1 MKKIIFSTIFIYLV
15 ISLALYNL
23 PEIFNH
29 IIRHSNDCDSIAIL
43 TRNDSIKNRLQK
55 NIDNLERIKNYKPII
70 AISFNNDLH
79 LNKISFLDADEKI
92 ISYIDS
98 LSIPYDNMDLSKTN
112 SKALENLIWKFPM
125 PSGLDSINSLEAA
138 NPIFKYCLL
147 DSLDR
152 NGDICIN
159 YNNSLDYKS
168 ILESIYSMYIYIA
181 DDSIPAIKLNDVGT
195 INGVY
200 FANND
205 SVISRYDLWWTELGE
220 ETEIEQT
227 VYRRNRPYKVKKRV
241 RLHETRV
248 SSDPVV
254 LAEHECVSADK
265 FYRVSHSIDGNYNLS
280 HRLKCHP
287 DLKANSQIIDKFANR
302 TIYVTSFSKHNIIN
316 LSTSSFNIFTPKEQ
330 WNISDTWRIIL
341 LGISIPFA
349 VFAIFLLITIVV
361 YLIYYQ
367 KGKDQ
372 TNLLG
377 NDKYSLYSRSKN
389 NMFDKIGSKLTSIK
403 ASIISEYLWF
413 IVKNFVLFCW
423 IIPLLLW
430 LLDLLGLLLPLLQ
443 LFAYIFSPSQ
453 LIGMKVLCVKLSVLY
468 AIFILLSPLLLYIN
482 IIILDWSVRLRMRYL
497 EKTYFHSYNTCDN
510 ENPFGILSITKS
522 TFTETEERYK
532 TLAMSVHKAIEQYPK
547 ESERILNRTS
557 EKSLYDLLF
566 LYHEKAI
573 KISQLPGKIE
583 LARKLDIKLAEKYPN
598 GYAIWKFLHDA
609 PLYDCLLSAEPTSQS
624 YEKSLKMHDINIMA
638 QLYIRHGFTITTIE
652 GKETDRQSWKK
663 DVAHISVTKEIS
675 KTSFD
680 NCTGIGIMLGEK
692 SDVHALDFDNLN
704 ACISEDIKAV
714 INGKEQKGYLR
725 TFLDEVLNM
734 LGLPPDYPWIVF
746 SGSYKGLHILFR
758 CDELD
763 KTLSITCCSFQEPGY
778 YTGKQCNFERVELRW
793 KCHLVLPPSLHLS
806 VDAES
811 GEHNR
816 YVFAN
821 ITVPLQAPSK
831 VSIDG
836 INKYLTNKC
845 GKMIIQDNYHCVS
858 TNLPLALVYK
868 DLVYSH
874 TSSGRFTSLTMDKGE
889 YVEWLKKCND
899 DESLNTLG
907 VYYCLGWGVECNLDI
922 ARNYFE
928 EANNDASTFNLAM
941 LISCGCLNGTI
952 ENIKM
957 HLDRIDFDNSQIL
970 PAISNYKDM
979 INSNVSKRFNLSS
992 SFADEQLTVISIY
1005 GGRHLVLAPP
1015 GCGKTRVL
1023 AERVVTA
1030 VSNQVDVAD
1039 MLCLTFTNRA
1049 AREMRDRISSRSEQ
1063 EVLDNLFVGN
1073 VHHFC
1078 SYMLRE
1084 HKVISQRTTI
1094 IDDEES
1100 TAILQNIV
1108 RQVTGKEKKDVDS
1121 YYNYQHYLY
1130 QIEHQHPEELIV
1142 RPECGDILLTLEY
1155 KKIAREYVSYKERYG
1170 LLDFEDLLL
1179 KGYDFIRDH
1188 QDEIKKYSWIQID
1201 EVQDLNSL
1209 QLAIID
1215 LVATDDACIV
1225 YLGDEQQAIY
1235 GFNGVKMATLE
1246 SLKDRCAGHI
1256 HHFLG
1261 NYRSPQYLLNILNQY
1276 AEYNLHVSRE
1286 LLPIAKGKDAQNTKE
1301 DGSLIMETC
1310 DLKEGMDLS
1319 DYCSYDMA
1327 CDRAVSYQDGRT
1339 AILANSNREVD
1350 IISERLYR
1358 RGVEHFKISGSDFMW
1373 TKEVKLILSHFN
1385 IFIHPENIM
1394 SWARIF
1400 MGFKV
1405 MPTLEEAHAILLEA
1419 NDSYLYAN
1427 DLLSDKRR
1435 SQIKEF
1441 LRYYPDEFVIFDTET
1456 TGLDVNNDDIVE
1468 IAAIRIKEGCI
1479 IDELDI
1485 MLETT
1490 RNIPVELNGEPNPL
1504 IEEYP
1509 KREKVGRRSGLTD
1522 FMSWVGNVP
1531 VLAHNAKFDFQIL
1544 DANLKRDC
1552 NIGDLSSR
1560 WPIVLDSLNI
1570 ARAVEPEQK
1579 SYRLKDLLAA
1589 FNLAGK
1595 NSHLAIDDV
1604 KATKSLVDYC
1614 YKKASPI
1621 FVKQNEFFAEN
1632 RDVIEML
1639 RKQYSNLYSHT
1650 KALLSKK
1657 ESERNVFVGEIVY
1670 VYDCLVNDEI
1680 IGKMEKMKYLTE
1692 FLERDFLQETSELTL
1707 RQILDKY
1714 MMELNTLREAD
1725 LCDSKSL
1732 REKVGLF
1739 VSTVHRAKG
1748 LEFDNVVVTGV
1759 VDGIYPFWE
1768 ATKIL
1773 KESYIPKEREKA
1785 QRDIEESARKL
1796 YVALSRSKKRLCI
1809 QYPRNNTGFGKFG
1822 WFQHLAKP
1830 SPFISC
1836 ISPMFDNI
1844 MN

>member
-1 MKKIIFSTIFIYLV
+1 MLKISKVNSYINDGGCLIIIFIVLVILLFKLIVFLFKEYPIYSWSSTFVILLFLGMKAWMIHIEEKQIQIIKDTHYRAFKAYIKNSTKTEKKEYPSDFNKEERREILKIKHDEWSKWDNLIESVFALADRYPEELLFFINKNHMYPSWDIKPKVLTDKLLLNLSLTNILKITGIAEEEWIAQRELKVLEKFYPSGVSEYKKVNPNASTIEIVKNANEVKSYQNQIDIASKYDQWEFNQKCFNNEFYNASKKHRPNDGRYVYNIDFQKKDKLGKTREGEFKVWQIFAEAYSCDLIINSKLNWLTQADRIEEFREKNRFYVDSFYKSIYDLIISSKGIYTWNNVLV
-15 ISLALYNL
+15 ILNDAPFGLWSRDILIYHYANLRSLFKDYDLYN
-23 PEIFNH
+23 EAGVCYMSKI
-29 IIRHSNDCDSIAIL
+29 SEA
-43 TRNDSIKNRLQK
+43 
-55 NIDNLERIKNYKPII
+55 IKNYEHKNCSPRLII
-70 AISFNNDLH
+70 VDFITSNSRLKKECEMIISQFKDLIPCIGYITFIKEYDKLETTHLLESVNSTQDKKEMCKTGDNKSNTTKGEEHDYLIDSFGPVNDLDVDIENER
-79 LNKISFLDADEKI
+79 LMEVQDRLLLIRRYENKG
-92 ISYIDS
+92 
-98 LSIPYDNMDLSKTN
+98 N
-112 SKALENLIWKFPM
+112 ALKEN
-125 PSGLDSINSLEAA
+125 NQEQQ
-138 NPIFKYCLL
+138 
-147 DSLDR
+147 
-152 NGDICIN
+152 
-159 YNNSLDYKS
+159 
-168 ILESIYSMYIYIA
+168 
-181 DDSIPAIKLNDVGT
+181 
-195 INGVY
+195 
-200 FANND
+200 
-205 SVISRYDLWWTELGE
+205 SVIE
-220 ETEIEQT
+220 
-227 VYRRNRPYKVKKRV
+227 
-241 RLHETRV
+241 
-248 SSDPVV
+248 
-254 LAEHECVSADK
+254 
-265 FYRVSHSIDGNYNLS
+265 
-280 HRLKCHP
+280 
-287 DLKANSQIIDKFANR
+287 
-302 TIYVTSFSKHNIIN
+302 
-316 LSTSSFNIFTPKEQ
+316 
-330 WNISDTWRIIL
+330 
-341 LGISIPFA
+341 
-349 VFAIFLLITIVV
+349 
-361 YLIYYQ
+361 
-367 KGKDQ
+367 
-372 TNLLG
+372 
-377 NDKYSLYSRSKN
+377 
-389 NMFDKIGSKLTSIK
+389 
-403 ASIISEYLWF
+403 
-413 IVKNFVLFCW
+413 
-423 IIPLLLW
+423 
-430 LLDLLGLLLPLLQ
+430 
-443 LFAYIFSPSQ
+443 
-453 LIGMKVLCVKLSVLY
+453 
-468 AIFILLSPLLLYIN
+468 
-482 IIILDWSVRLRMRYL
+482 
-497 EKTYFHSYNTCDN
+497 
-510 ENPFGILSITKS
+510 
-522 TFTETEERYK
+522 
-532 TLAMSVHKAIEQYPK
+532 
-547 ESERILNRTS
+547 
-557 EKSLYDLLF
+557 
-566 LYHEKAI
+566 
-573 KISQLPGKIE
+573 
-583 LARKLDIKLAEKYPN
+583 
-598 GYAIWKFLHDA
+598 
-609 PLYDCLLSAEPTSQS
+609 
-624 YEKSLKMHDINIMA
+624 
-638 QLYIRHGFTITTIE
+638 
-652 GKETDRQSWKK
+652 
-663 DVAHISVTKEIS
+663 
-675 KTSFD
+675 
-680 NCTGIGIMLGEK
+680 
-692 SDVHALDFDNLN
+692 
-704 ACISEDIKAV
+704 
-714 INGKEQKGYLR
+714 
-725 TFLDEVLNM
+725 
-734 LGLPPDYPWIVF
+734 
-746 SGSYKGLHILFR
+746 
-758 CDELD
+758 
-763 KTLSITCCSFQEPGY
+763 
-778 YTGKQCNFERVELRW
+778 
-793 KCHLVLPPSLHLS
+793 
-806 VDAES
+806 
-811 GEHNR
+811 
-816 YVFAN
+816 
-821 ITVPLQAPSK
+821 
-831 VSIDG
+831 
-836 INKYLTNKC
+836 
-845 GKMIIQDNYHCVS
+845 IQDS
-858 TNLPLALVYK
+858 
-868 DLVYSH
+868 
-874 TSSGRFTSLTMDKGE
+874 
-889 YVEWLKKCND
+889 
-899 DESLNTLG
+899 
-907 VYYCLGWGVECNLDI
+907 
-922 ARNYFE
+922 
-928 EANNDASTFNLAM
+928 
-941 LISCGCLNGTI
+941 
-952 ENIKM
+952 
-957 HLDRIDFDNSQIL
+957 
-970 PAISNYKDM
+970 
-979 INSNVSKRFNLSS
+979 
-992 SFADEQLTVISIY
+992 
-1005 GGRHLVLAPP
+1005 RHLVLAPP

-1030 VSNQVDVAD
+1030 VANQIDATN

-1049 AREMRDRISSRSEQ
+1049 AREMRDRISSRAEQ
-1063 EVLDNLFVGN
+1063 EVLDKLFVGN

-1142 RPECGDILLTLEY
+1142 RSEFGDKLLDFDY
-1155 KKIAREYVSYKERYG
+1155 KKVAREYVSYKERYG

-1179 KGYDFIRDH
+1179 KGYDFIRD
-1188 QDEIKKYSWIQID
+1188 QQNEIKKYSWIQID

-1246 SLKDRCAGHI
+1246 SLKDRCAGNI

-1261 NYRSPQYLLNILNQY
+1261 NYRSPQYLLDVLNQY
-1276 AEYNLHVSRE
+1276 AEVNLHVSRE
-1286 LLPIAKGKDAQNTKE
+1286 LLPIAKGKDAQNMKE
-1301 DGSLIMETC
+1301 DGSLIVETC
-1310 DLKEGMDLS
+1310 DQKEGMDYS

-1327 CDRAVSYQDGRT
+1327 CDRAISYQEGRT

-1405 MPTLEEAHAILLEA
+1405 LPTLEEAHAFLLEA

-1435 SQIKEF
+1435 SLIKEF

-1490 RNIPVELNGEPNPL
+1490 KSIPVELNGEPNPL

-1509 KREKVGRRSGLTD
+1509 KREKVRRRSGLTD

>member
-1 MKKIIFSTIFIYLV
+1 MKSDYLNSLYV
-15 ISLALYNL
+15 VLLILLAMSLFGWCAENWRISLPVIIAVSVGVLSLYKLYNYHKKKERKRERDMESQAAREFCKDH
-23 PEIFNH
+23 PN
-29 IIRHSNDCDSIAIL
+29 
-43 TRNDSIKNRLQK
+43 IKNP
-55 NIDNLERIKNYKPII
+55 IKY
-70 AISFNNDLH
+70 
-79 LNKISFLDADEKI
+79 E
-92 ISYIDS
+92 
-98 LSIPYDNMDLSKTN
+98 
-112 SKALENLIWKFPM
+112 
-125 PSGLDSINSLEAA
+125 
-138 NPIFKYCLL
+138 
-147 DSLDR
+147 
-152 NGDICIN
+152 
-159 YNNSLDYKS
+159 
-168 ILESIYSMYIYIA
+168 
-181 DDSIPAIKLNDVGT
+181 
-195 INGVY
+195 
-200 FANND
+200 
-205 SVISRYDLWWTELGE
+205 
-220 ETEIEQT
+220 
-227 VYRRNRPYKVKKRV
+227 
-241 RLHETRV
+241 
-248 SSDPVV
+248 
-254 LAEHECVSADK
+254 
-265 FYRVSHSIDGNYNLS
+265 
-280 HRLKCHP
+280 
-287 DLKANSQIIDKFANR
+287 
-302 TIYVTSFSKHNIIN
+302 
-316 LSTSSFNIFTPKEQ
+316 
-330 WNISDTWRIIL
+330 
-341 LGISIPFA
+341 
-349 VFAIFLLITIVV
+349 
-361 YLIYYQ
+361 
-367 KGKDQ
+367 
-372 TNLLG
+372 
-377 NDKYSLYSRSKN
+377 
-389 NMFDKIGSKLTSIK
+389 
-403 ASIISEYLWF
+403 
-413 IVKNFVLFCW
+413 
-423 IIPLLLW
+423 IIPLKRFCKSFFKTYFRW
-430 LLDLLGLLLPLLQ
+430 DKFGR
-443 LFAYIFSPSQ
+443 AYIKSKGGEQPSVVVYDIEKEVKYNSLGYANKPIDSYEIPIFNMKNDFEDEALVNLEDSDIIRIETMDRHTHIFISPK
-453 LIGMKVLCVKLSVLY
+453 LIPHEEVKKISHGLQKKAKVLCEG
-468 AIFILLSPLLLYIN
+468 
-482 IIILDWSVRLRMRYL
+482 
-497 EKTYFHSYNTCDN
+497 EKEGDN
-510 ENPFGILSITKS
+510 SQKDS
-522 TFTETEERYK
+522 
-532 TLAMSVHKAIEQYPK
+532 HKAF
-547 ESERILNRTS
+547 
-557 EKSLYDLLF
+557 SLF
-566 LYHEKAI
+566 QEA
-573 KISQLPGKIE
+573 
-583 LARKLDIKLAEKYPN
+583 ARMGDAEAQCCMGCCYRN
-598 GYAIWKFLHDA
+598 GYGTVVDYQKARLW
-609 PLYDCLLSAEPTSQS
+609 YDKSSNNGCIRAMRHIARTYEEGLGVPQS
-624 YEKSLKMHDINIMA
+624 YEKAAEWYLKAAEQNDAEAQFHLGALYEDGQGVPLNHEKSVEWYTKAADQGHESAQFSLGFCYSSGKGVPQNYEKAVEWYKKAADQGDATA
-638 QLYIRHGFTITTIE
+638 QLFLGRCYEKGE
-652 GKETDRQSWKK
+652 GVMKNYEEAFKWYEMASEQGDNVAKCLLGKCYEKGLGVRQSY
-663 DVAHISVTKEIS
+663 E
-675 KTSFD
+675 
-680 NCTGIGIMLGEK
+680 
-692 SDVHALDFDNLN
+692 
-704 ACISEDIKAV
+704 KAV
-714 INGKEQKGYLR
+714 EWYMKAAKLGVPYAQYLLGICLENGQGITKNIKEAMQWYTRAAEKGQMSAKQKLEELIIKINEERHLEEQSGFLQLDLTHKTASQVKFKGLGTIDLSRFISSPFSKEQ
-725 TFLDEVLNM
+725 
-734 LGLPPDYPWIVF
+734 
-746 SGSYKGLHILFR
+746 
-758 CDELD
+758 
-763 KTLSITCCSFQEPGY
+763 LSAI
-778 YTGKQCNFERVELRW
+778 K
-793 KCHLVLPPSLHLS
+793 
-806 VDAES
+806 
-811 GEHNR
+811 
-816 YVFAN
+816 
-821 ITVPLQAPSK
+821 
-831 VSIDG
+831 ID
-836 INKYLTNKC
+836 T
-845 GKMIIQDNYHCVS
+845 
-858 TNLPLALVYK
+858 
-868 DLVYSH
+868 
-874 TSSGRFTSLTMDKGE
+874 
-889 YVEWLKKCND
+889 
-899 DESLNTLG
+899 
-907 VYYCLGWGVECNLDI
+907 
-922 ARNYFE
+922 
-928 EANNDASTFNLAM
+928 
-941 LISCGCLNGTI
+941 
-952 ENIKM
+952 
-957 HLDRIDFDNSQIL
+957 
-970 PAISNYKDM
+970 
-979 INSNVSKRFNLSS
+979 
-992 SFADEQLTVISIY
+992 
-1005 GGRHLVLAPP
+1005 GRHLVLAPP

-1030 VSNQVDVAD
+1030 VANQIDAAN

-1049 AREMRDRISSRSEQ
+1049 AREMRDRISSRAEQ
-1063 EVLDNLFVGN
+1063 EVLDKLFVGN

-1084 HKVISQRTTI
+1084 HRVISQRTTI

-1142 RPECGDILLTLEY
+1142 RSEFGDKLLDFDY
-1155 KKIAREYVSYKERYG
+1155 KKVAREYVSYKERYG

-1246 SLKDRCAGHI
+1246 SLKDRCAGNI

-1261 NYRSPQYLLNILNQY
+1261 NYRSPQYLLDVLNQY
-1276 AEYNLHVSRE
+1276 AEVNLHVSRE
-1286 LLPIAKGKDAQNTKE
+1286 LLPIAKGKDAQNMKE
-1301 DGSLIMETC
+1301 DGSLIVETC
-1310 DLKEGMDLS
+1310 DQKEGMNYS

-1327 CDRAVSYQDGRT
+1327 CDRAISYQEGRT

-1394 SWARIF
+1394 SWARIL

-1405 MPTLEEAHAILLEA
+1405 MPTLEEAHAFLLEA

-1435 SQIKEF
+1435 SLIKEF

-1490 RNIPVELNGEPNPL
+1490 RSIPVELNGEPNPL

-1509 KREKVGRRSGLTD
+1509 KREKVGKKAGLTD
-1522 FMSWVGNVP
+1522 FLSWVGNVP

-1552 NIGDLSSR
+1552 NINDLSSR

-1639 RKQYSNLYSHT
+1639 RKQYSNLYGHT
-1650 KALLSKK
+1650 KARLSEKGNGK
-1657 ESERNVFVGEIVY
+1657 NIFVEELAY
-1670 VYDCLVNDEI
+1670 VYDCLVNDEV
-1680 IGKMEKMKYLTE
+1680 IGKMEKMRYLIE
-1692 FLERDFLQETSELTL
+1692 FLEQDFLQETSELTL

-1768 ATKIL
+1768 TTKIL
-1773 KESYIPKEREKA
+1773 KESFIPKEREKA

-1796 YVALSRSKKRLCI
+1796 YVALSRAKKRLCI

>member
-1 MKKIIFSTIFIYLV
+1 MYTI
-15 ISLALYNL
+15 LALAIYNL
-23 PEIFNH
+23 PEIINH
-29 IIRHSNDCDSIAIL
+29 GLSHGIAEWPPSNDGRLILLSYSCPFLLFSFLIISVYLSYQIHYLYGKEQSKKYSIYNPVPDFSPKQKTIISNIAECLAFGKDDIL
-43 TRNDSIKNRLQK
+43 TTILLYYLGILILGLFISVGFILIIFGIIIMIGSNEDIGEKIKQFLLCVLLGLPSIGYNYLINYCDGRLIGEIIMFLIAFLLLLPILLYPCVLSFRFALKQRYK
-55 NIDNLERIKNYKPII
+55 YLKRYYYHSCMTIQMGRIFSFRIKEDDIKYCIVLLCITRKTFEDTENAY
-70 AISFNNDLH
+70 N
-79 LNKISFLDADEKI
+79 
-92 ISYIDS
+92 S
-98 LSIPYDNMDLSKTN
+98 LSIELTKIIKQYPEKSATYLNKRTEKDLFSNLYDNLNIAQRIIDIPNEINREKQVQNVHTYLTSN
-112 SKALENLIWKFPM
+112 FNNGYESWKF
-125 PSGLDSINSLEAA
+125 
-138 NPIFKYCLL
+138 
-147 DSLDR
+147 
-152 NGDICIN
+152 
-159 YNNSLDYKS
+159 
-168 ILESIYSMYIYIA
+168 
-181 DDSIPAIKLNDVGT
+181 
-195 INGVY
+195 INGKFLS
-200 FANND
+200 FAKID
-205 SVISRYDLWWTELGE
+205 DA
-220 ETEIEQT
+220 
-227 VYRRNRPYKVKKRV
+227 KKW
-241 RLHETRV
+241 
-248 SSDPVV
+248 
-254 LAEHECVSADK
+254 
-265 FYRVSHSIDGNYNLS
+265 
-280 HRLKCHP
+280 
-287 DLKANSQIIDKFANR
+287 SQIYERQIKDADPTIFAK
-302 TIYVTSFSKHNIIN
+302 IY
-316 LSTSSFNIFTPKEQ
+316 
-330 WNISDTWRIIL
+330 
-341 LGISIPFA
+341 
-349 VFAIFLLITIVV
+349 
-361 YLIYYQ
+361 
-367 KGKDQ
+367 
-372 TNLLG
+372 
-377 NDKYSLYSRSKN
+377 
-389 NMFDKIGSKLTSIK
+389 
-403 ASIISEYLWF
+403 
-413 IVKNFVLFCW
+413 
-423 IIPLLLW
+423 
-430 LLDLLGLLLPLLQ
+430 
-443 LFAYIFSPSQ
+443 
-453 LIGMKVLCVKLSVLY
+453 
-468 AIFILLSPLLLYIN
+468 
-482 IIILDWSVRLRMRYL
+482 
-497 EKTYFHSYNTCDN
+497 
-510 ENPFGILSITKS
+510 
-522 TFTETEERYK
+522 
-532 TLAMSVHKAIEQYPK
+532 
-547 ESERILNRTS
+547 
-557 EKSLYDLLF
+557 
-566 LYHEKAI
+566 
-573 KISQLPGKIE
+573 
-583 LARKLDIKLAEKYPN
+583 
-598 GYAIWKFLHDA
+598 
-609 PLYDCLLSAEPTSQS
+609 
-624 YEKSLKMHDINIMA
+624 LK
-638 QLYIRHGFTITTIE
+638 HGFTITTIE
-652 GKETDRQSWKK
+652 GKEDDRQSWKK
-663 DVAHISVTKEIS
+663 DITHITN
-675 KTSFD
+675 TSTLSQTALE
-680 NCTGIGIMLGEK
+680 NCTGIGIMLGEN
-692 SDVHALDFDNLN
+692 SDIRALDFDNLN
-704 ACISEDIKAV
+704 ASISEDIKAV
-714 INGKEQKGYLR
+714 IKGKEQKGYLWD
-725 TFLDEVLNM
+725 FLNGVLNM
-734 LGLPPDYPWIVF
+734 LGLPLDYPWIVF
-746 SGSYKGLHILFR
+746 SGSHKGLHIIFR
-758 CDELD
+758 CNELD
-763 KTLSITCCSFQEPGY
+763 KTSSITSCSFQEPEY
-778 YTGKQCNFERVELRW
+778 YTEKQCNFERVELRW
-793 KCHLVLPPSLHLS
+793 KCHLVLPPSLNLS

-816 YVFAN
+816 YVFAKN
-821 ITVPLQAPSK
+821 LVPLQAPSK

-836 INKYLTNKC
+836 INKYLTNMC
-845 GKMIIQDNYHCVS
+845 GKIIVQDNYHCVS

-868 DLVYSH
+868 NLVYSH

-889 YVEWLKKCND
+889 YVEWLKKCID
-899 DESLNTLG
+899 DDSLNTLG
-907 VYYCLGWGVECNLDI
+907 VYYSLGWGVECNLDI

-928 EANNDASTFNLAM
+928 KANNDASNFNLAM

-952 ENIKM
+952 DNIKM
-957 HLDRIDFDNSQIL
+957 HLDKIDFDKSLIL
-970 PAISNYKDM
+970 PAISNYRDM
-979 INSNVSKRFNLSS
+979 INSNVSKLFNLNS
-992 SFADEQLTVISIY
+992 SFSDEQLSVISIDTD
-1005 GGRHLVLAPP
+1005 RHLVLAPP

-1030 VSNQVDVAD
+1030 VANQIDATN

-1049 AREMRDRISSRSEQ
+1049 AREMRDRISSRAEQ
-1063 EVLDNLFVGN
+1063 EVLEKLFVGN

-1084 HKVISQRTTI
+1084 HKVINQRTTI

-1121 YYNYQHYLY
+1121 YYIYQHYLY

-1142 RPECGDILLTLEY
+1142 RSECGDILLTLEY
-1155 KKIAREYVSYKERYG
+1155 KRVAREYVSYKERYG

-1179 KGYDFIRDH
+1179 KGYDFIRDN

-1246 SLKDRCAGHI
+1246 SLKDRCAGNI

-1261 NYRSPQYLLNILNQY
+1261 NYRSPQYLLDVLNQY
-1276 AEYNLHVSRE
+1276 AEVNLHVSRE

-1310 DLKEGMDLS
+1310 DQKEGMDYS

-1327 CDRAVSYQDGRT
+1327 CDRAVSYQNGRT

-1394 SWARIF
+1394 SWARIL

-1405 MPTLEEAHAILLEA
+1405 MPTLEKAHAFLLEA

-1435 SQIKEF
+1435 SLIKEF

-1490 RNIPVELNGEPNPL
+1490 RSIPVELNGEPNPL

-1552 NIGDLSSR
+1552 KIGDLSSR
-1560 WPIVLDSLNI
+1560 WPIILDSLNI
-1570 ARAVEPEQK
+1570 ARAVEPGQK

-1621 FVKQNEFFAEN
+1621 FVKQNEFLAEN

-1639 RKQYSNLYSHT
+1639 RKQYSNLYDHT
-1650 KALLSKK
+1650 KSLLSEKG
-1657 ESERNVFVGEIVY
+1657 SDRNVFVDELAY
-1670 VYDCLVNDEI
+1670 VYDCLVNNVI
-1680 IGKMEKMKYLTE
+1680 IGKMEKMKYLIE
-1692 FLERDFLQETSELTL
+1692 FLEQDFLQEASELTL

-1759 VDGIYPFWE
+1759 VDGIYPYWE

-1773 KESYIPKEREKA
+1773 KESFIPKEREKA

-1796 YVALSRSKKRLCI
+1796 YVALSRAKKRLCI

>member
-1 MKKIIFSTIFIYLV
+1 MFTNCRILDIFDYICAQNAQCWARITKGIMKFKDYLYIVAAPVSCLGTILIWLSPLIGLFLFIWAIENWKITLPIIVIVCIGIICLNKLHDYYQTKKWKRERELERQAACEFCKGHPDIEHPIKHEV
-15 ISLALYNL
+15 ISFKGFGKSYFKWDKYGRAYIKSKGGEQPSVVVYDIEKEVKYNSFGYAKK
-23 PEIFNH
+23 PIDSYEIPIFNMKSDFEDQALVNLEESDIIKIETMDRH
-29 IIRHSNDCDSIAIL
+29 IYTFISPKLIPHDEVNKISHE
-43 TRNDSIKNRLQK
+43 LQK
-55 NIDNLERIKNYKPII
+55 KAKTFCEGEKEGGNSQKDSHKAFLLFQEAARMGDAEAQCCMGCCYRNGYGTVVDYQKARLLYDKSANNGCLRAMRHI
-70 AISFNNDLH
+70 AISY
-79 LNKISFLDADEKI
+79 KEGQGVPQSYQRAVEWYTKAAEQGDATAQCK
-92 ISYIDS
+92 
-98 LSIPYDNMDLSKTN
+98 
-112 SKALENLIWKFPM
+112 
-125 PSGLDSINSLEAA
+125 
-138 NPIFKYCLL
+138 
-147 DSLDR
+147 
-152 NGDICIN
+152 
-159 YNNSLDYKS
+159 
-168 ILESIYSMYIYIA
+168 
-181 DDSIPAIKLNDVGT
+181 
-195 INGVY
+195 
-200 FANND
+200 
-205 SVISRYDLWWTELGE
+205 
-220 ETEIEQT
+220 
-227 VYRRNRPYKVKKRV
+227 
-241 RLHETRV
+241 
-248 SSDPVV
+248 
-254 LAEHECVSADK
+254 
-265 FYRVSHSIDGNYNLS
+265 
-280 HRLKCHP
+280 
-287 DLKANSQIIDKFANR
+287 
-302 TIYVTSFSKHNIIN
+302 
-316 LSTSSFNIFTPKEQ
+316 
-330 WNISDTWRIIL
+330 
-341 LGISIPFA
+341 
-349 VFAIFLLITIVV
+349 
-361 YLIYYQ
+361 
-367 KGKDQ
+367 
-372 TNLLG
+372 
-377 NDKYSLYSRSKN
+377 
-389 NMFDKIGSKLTSIK
+389 
-403 ASIISEYLWF
+403 
-413 IVKNFVLFCW
+413 
-423 IIPLLLW
+423 
-430 LLDLLGLLLPLLQ
+430 LGLCYEEGQ
-443 LFAYIFSPSQ
+443 GVSQ
-453 LIGMKVLCVKLSVLY
+453 SYQRAVEWYTKAAEQGNAWAQCKLG
-468 AIFILLSPLLLYIN
+468 F
-482 IIILDWSVRLRMRYL
+482 
-497 EKTYFHSYNTCDN
+497 C
-510 ENPFGILSITKS
+510 
-522 TFTETEERYK
+522 YK
-532 TLAMSVHKAIEQYPK
+532 KGQGV
-547 ESERILNRTS
+547 
-557 EKSLYDLLF
+557 
-566 LYHEKAI
+566 
-573 KISQLPGKIE
+573 
-583 LARKLDIKLAEKYPN
+583 
-598 GYAIWKFLHDA
+598 
-609 PLYDCLLSAEPTSQS
+609 SQS
-624 YEKSLKMHDINIMA
+624 YEKAIEWYTKAAEQGNTNAQERLKELGDCYYYGRGVLQSYEKAAECYSKIAEKIDSTIQYDLGYRFSKGQDTFQNYEKAVFWYTKAAKQGHTGA
-638 QLYIRHGFTITTIE
+638 QNNLGVCYKNGHGVPQNYEKAVEWYTKAAENGNANAKCNLGFCYEE
-652 GKETDRQSWKK
+652 GKGVPQNFEIAVCWYAFAAILGNARAQFNLGGCFERGQGVLQNYDGAAYWYTKAAEQGLGIAQFCLGTLYFNGSGVSQSYEKAAEWYKK
-663 DVAHISVTKEIS
+663 AANQGHSFAKE
-675 KTSFD
+675 
-680 NCTGIGIMLGEK
+680 MLDTCYAK
-692 SDVHALDFDNLN
+692 MFDNLKRLMHESTQKMLDEN
-704 ACISEDIKAV
+704 HEKSYGVPQCVNNVFNQDQKEV
-714 INGKEQKGYLR
+714 IN
-725 TFLDEVLNM
+725 LNE
-734 LGLPPDYPWIVF
+734 G
-746 SGSYKGLHILFR
+746 H
-758 CDELD
+758 
-763 KTLSITCCSFQEPGY
+763 
-778 YTGKQCNFERVELRW
+778 
-793 KCHLVLPPSLHLS
+793 
-806 VDAES
+806 
-811 GEHNR
+811 
-816 YVFAN
+816 
-821 ITVPLQAPSK
+821 
-831 VSIDG
+831 
-836 INKYLTNKC
+836 
-845 GKMIIQDNYHCVS
+845 
-858 TNLPLALVYK
+858 
-868 DLVYSH
+868 
-874 TSSGRFTSLTMDKGE
+874 
-889 YVEWLKKCND
+889 
-899 DESLNTLG
+899 
-907 VYYCLGWGVECNLDI
+907 
-922 ARNYFE
+922 
-928 EANNDASTFNLAM
+928 
-941 LISCGCLNGTI
+941 
-952 ENIKM
+952 
-957 HLDRIDFDNSQIL
+957 
-970 PAISNYKDM
+970 
-979 INSNVSKRFNLSS
+979 
-992 SFADEQLTVISIY
+992 
-1005 GGRHLVLAPP
+1005 HLVLAPP

-1023 AERVVTA
+1023 AERVVNA
-1030 VSNQVDVAD
+1030 VSNQVDAAN

-1049 AREMRDRISSRSEQ
+1049 AREMRDRISSRAEQ
-1063 EVLDNLFVGN
+1063 EVLDSLFVGN

-1084 HKVISQRTTI
+1084 YKVISQRTTI

-1142 RPECGDILLTLEY
+1142 RSECGDILLTLEY
-1155 KKIAREYVSYKERYG
+1155 KRVAREYVSYKEKYG

-1405 MPTLEEAHAILLEA
+1405 MPTLEEAHAFLLEA

-1522 FMSWVGNVP
+1522 FMSWVRNVP
-1531 VLAHNAKFDFQIL
+1531 ILAHNAKFDFQIL

-1621 FVKQNEFFAEN
+1621 FVKQNEFFAGN

>member
-1 MKKIIFSTIFIYLV
+1 MKINIRNKYLRNTFELLGN
-15 ISLALYNL
+15 ILSFPLSLLFLLLYL
-23 PEIFNH
+23 LLGLFM
-29 IIRHSNDCDSIAIL
+29 
-43 TRNDSIKNRLQK
+43 
-55 NIDNLERIKNYKPII
+55 PII
-70 AISFNNDLH
+70 AFGLLAYAIKNWKISLPIIVVVCIGIIC
-79 LNKISFLDADEKI
+79 LNKLYDYYQTKKWERERELERQAACEFCKGHPNIKHPIRHEILPFKGFGKSLFGWNKFGRAYIKSKGGEQPSVVVYDIDKEVKYNSFGYANKP
-92 ISYIDS
+92 IDS
-98 LSIPYDNMDLSKTN
+98 YEIPIFNMKSDFEDEALVNLEESDIIRIETMDRHTYKFISPKLIPHDEVKKISKDLWEKGKTICEGEKEGDNSQKDSH
-112 SKALENLIWKFPM
+112 KAFLLF
-125 PSGLDSINSLEAA
+125 LEAA
-138 NPIFKYCLL
+138 RMGDAGAQCCLGCCY
-147 DSLDR
+147 R
-152 NGDICIN
+152 NG
-159 YNNSLDYKS
+159 Y
-168 ILESIYSMYIYIA
+168 
-181 DDSIPAIKLNDVGT
+181 GT
-195 INGVY
+195 I
-200 FANND
+200 
-205 SVISRYDLWWTELGE
+205 
-220 ETEIEQT
+220 
-227 VYRRNRPYKVKKRV
+227 
-241 RLHETRV
+241 
-248 SSDPVV
+248 
-254 LAEHECVSADK
+254 
-265 FYRVSHSIDGNYNLS
+265 ID
-280 HRLKCHP
+280 
-287 DLKANSQIIDKFANR
+287 
-302 TIYVTSFSKHNIIN
+302 
-316 LSTSSFNIFTPKEQ
+316 
-330 WNISDTWRIIL
+330 
-341 LGISIPFA
+341 
-349 VFAIFLLITIVV
+349 
-361 YLIYYQ
+361 
-367 KGKDQ
+367 
-372 TNLLG
+372 
-377 NDKYSLYSRSKN
+377 
-389 NMFDKIGSKLTSIK
+389 
-403 ASIISEYLWF
+403 
-413 IVKNFVLFCW
+413 
-423 IIPLLLW
+423 
-430 LLDLLGLLLPLLQ
+430 
-443 LFAYIFSPSQ
+443 
-453 LIGMKVLCVKLSVLY
+453 
-468 AIFILLSPLLLYIN
+468 
-482 IIILDWSVRLRMRYL
+482 
-497 EKTYFHSYNTCDN
+497 
-510 ENPFGILSITKS
+510 
-522 TFTETEERYK
+522 
-532 TLAMSVHKAIEQYPK
+532 
-547 ESERILNRTS
+547 
-557 EKSLYDLLF
+557 
-566 LYHEKAI
+566 HEKARFWYEKSSGNGCTRAMRHI
-573 KISQLPGKIE
+573 AITYEEGQGVPQSYEKAAEWYLKAAEQNDREAQFRMGYYYVVGKGVPRNDNNAVEWYTKAAKKGHAGAQSMLGYYYEYGYGISKNYETAVEWYTKAAELGNKTSQRRLGDFFYYGIGVPKNYETAVKWYLKVAEQKDVEVHLILAKCYEEGKGVLQDYE
-583 LARKLDIKLAEKYPN
+583 QSVKWYKEAAEQGNAEALYKLGVCYYKGHGL
-598 GYAIWKFLHDA
+598 
-609 PLYDCLLSAEPTSQS
+609 SQS
-624 YEKSLKMHDINIMA
+624 YEKAVEWYEKSAELGYAEAMYK
-638 QLYIRHGFTITTIE
+638 LGVCYYEGHGVTQNYE
-652 GKETDRQSWKK
+652 EAVKWYKK
-663 DVAHISVTKEIS
+663 SAEQGHAKAHRDLGYCYYWGNGVTKSYNRAAMCYEKAAIKGN
-675 KTSFD
+675 KTAQFYLAYCYEHGLGVSTDHEEAMTWYNMAIKTENTTEQQTQIVSTKYPD
-680 NCTGIGIMLGEK
+680 NSNQGI
-692 SDVHALDFDNLN
+692 FNY
-704 ACISEDIKAV
+704 
-714 INGKEQKGYLR
+714 EQKKVI
-725 TFLDEVLNM
+725 ELNM
-734 LGLPPDYPWIVF
+734 DY
-746 SGSYKGLHILFR
+746 
-758 CDELD
+758 
-763 KTLSITCCSFQEPGY
+763 
-778 YTGKQCNFERVELRW
+778 
-793 KCHLVLPPSLHLS
+793 
-806 VDAES
+806 
-811 GEHNR
+811 
-816 YVFAN
+816 
-821 ITVPLQAPSK
+821 
-831 VSIDG
+831 
-836 INKYLTNKC
+836 
-845 GKMIIQDNYHCVS
+845 
-858 TNLPLALVYK
+858 
-868 DLVYSH
+868 
-874 TSSGRFTSLTMDKGE
+874 
-889 YVEWLKKCND
+889 
-899 DESLNTLG
+899 
-907 VYYCLGWGVECNLDI
+907 
-922 ARNYFE
+922 
-928 EANNDASTFNLAM
+928 
-941 LISCGCLNGTI
+941 
-952 ENIKM
+952 
-957 HLDRIDFDNSQIL
+957 
-970 PAISNYKDM
+970 
-979 INSNVSKRFNLSS
+979 
-992 SFADEQLTVISIY
+992 
-1005 GGRHLVLAPP
+1005 HLVLAPP

-1030 VSNQVDVAD
+1030 VANQIDATD

-1049 AREMRDRISSRSEQ
+1049 AREMRDRISSRAEQ
-1063 EVLDNLFVGN
+1063 EVLDKLFVGN

-1100 TAILQNIV
+1100 TGILQNIV

-1142 RPECGDILLTLEY
+1142 RSEFGDKLVDFEY
-1155 KKIAREYVSYKERYG
+1155 KKVAREYVSYKEKYG

-1179 KGYDFIRDH
+1179 KGYDYIRDH
-1188 QDEIKKYSWIQID
+1188 QNDIKKYSWIQID

-1209 QLAIID
+1209 QLATID

-1246 SLKDRCAGHI
+1246 SLKDRCAGNI

-1261 NYRSPQYLLNILNQY
+1261 NYRSPQYLLDVLNQY
-1276 AEYNLHVSRE
+1276 AEVNLHVSRE

-1301 DGSLIMETC
+1301 DGCLIMETC
-1310 DLKEGMDLS
+1310 DQKEGMDYS

-1327 CDRAVSYQDGRT
+1327 CDRAISYQEGRT

-1358 RGVEHFKISGSDFMW
+1358 RGAEHFKISGSDFMW

-1405 MPTLEEAHAILLEA
+1405 LPTLEEAHAFLLEA

-1435 SQIKEF
+1435 SLIKEF

-1490 RNIPVELNGEPNPL
+1490 RSIPVELNGEPNPL

-1650 KALLSKK
+1650 KALLSEKD
-1657 ESERNVFVGEIVY
+1657 SERNVFVGELAY

-1759 VDGIYPFWE
+1759 VDGIYPYWE
-1768 ATKIL
+1768 STKIL
-1773 KESYIPKEREKA
+1773 KESFIPKEREKA

-1796 YVALSRSKKRLCI
+1796 YVALSRARKRLCI
-1809 QYPRNNTGFGKFG
+1809 QYPRNNTGYGKFG
-1822 WFQHLAKP
+1822 WYQHIAKP

-1836 ISPMFDNI
+1836 ISTMFDNI

>member
-1 MKKIIFSTIFIYLV
+1 
-15 ISLALYNL
+15 
-23 PEIFNH
+23 
-29 IIRHSNDCDSIAIL
+29 
-43 TRNDSIKNRLQK
+43 
-55 NIDNLERIKNYKPII
+55 
-70 AISFNNDLH
+70 
-79 LNKISFLDADEKI
+79 
-92 ISYIDS
+92 
-98 LSIPYDNMDLSKTN
+98 
-112 SKALENLIWKFPM
+112 
-125 PSGLDSINSLEAA
+125 
-138 NPIFKYCLL
+138 
-147 DSLDR
+147 
-152 NGDICIN
+152 
-159 YNNSLDYKS
+159 
-168 ILESIYSMYIYIA
+168 
-181 DDSIPAIKLNDVGT
+181 
-195 INGVY
+195 
-200 FANND
+200 
-205 SVISRYDLWWTELGE
+205 
-220 ETEIEQT
+220 
-227 VYRRNRPYKVKKRV
+227 
-241 RLHETRV
+241 
-248 SSDPVV
+248 
-254 LAEHECVSADK
+254 
-265 FYRVSHSIDGNYNLS
+265 
-280 HRLKCHP
+280 
-287 DLKANSQIIDKFANR
+287 
-302 TIYVTSFSKHNIIN
+302 
-316 LSTSSFNIFTPKEQ
+316 
-330 WNISDTWRIIL
+330 
-341 LGISIPFA
+341 
-349 VFAIFLLITIVV
+349 
-361 YLIYYQ
+361 
-367 KGKDQ
+367 
-372 TNLLG
+372 
-377 NDKYSLYSRSKN
+377 
-389 NMFDKIGSKLTSIK
+389 MFDKIGSKLTSIK

-413 IVKNFVLFCW
+413 IVNNFVLFCW

-532 TLAMSVHKAIEQYPK
+532 SLALSVHKAIERYPK
-547 ESERILNRTS
+547 ESKKILNGTS

-821 ITVPLQAPSK
+821 ITVPLQTPFK

-928 EANNDASTFNLAM
+928 EANNDASNFNLAM

-952 ENIKM
+952 DNIKM

-1049 AREMRDRISSRSEQ
+1049 AREMRDRISSRAEQ

-1142 RPECGDILLTLEY
+1142 RSEFGDKLLDFDY
-1155 KKIAREYVSYKERYG
+1155 KKVAREYVSYKERYG

-1179 KGYDFIRDH
+1179 KGYDFIRD
-1188 QDEIKKYSWIQID
+1188 QQNEIKKYSWIQID

-1246 SLKDRCAGHI
+1246 SLKDRCAGNI

-1261 NYRSPQYLLNILNQY
+1261 NYRSPQYLLDVLNQY
-1276 AEYNLHVSRE
+1276 AEVNLHVSRE
-1286 LLPIAKGKDAQNTKE
+1286 LLPIAKGKDAQNMKE

-1310 DLKEGMDLS
+1310 DQKEGMDYS

-1327 CDRAVSYQDGRT
+1327 CDRAISYQEGRT

-1394 SWARIF
+1394 SWARIL

-1405 MPTLEEAHAILLEA
+1405 MPTLEKAHAFLLEA

-1435 SQIKEF
+1435 SLIKEF

-1490 RNIPVELNGEPNPL
+1490 KSIPVELNGEPNPL

-1552 NIGDLSSR
+1552 KIGDLSSR
-1560 WPIVLDSLNI
+1560 WPIILDSLNI
-1570 ARAVEPEQK
+1570 ARAVEPGQK

-1692 FLERDFLQETSELTL
+1692 FLERDFLQEASELTL

>member
-1 MKKIIFSTIFIYLV
+1 M
-15 ISLALYNL
+15 
-23 PEIFNH
+23 EM
-29 IIRHSNDCDSIAIL
+29 
-43 TRNDSIKNRLQK
+43 NR
-55 NIDNLERIKNYKPII
+55 
-70 AISFNNDLH
+70 
-79 LNKISFLDADEKI
+79 
-92 ISYIDS
+92 
-98 LSIPYDNMDLSKTN
+98 
-112 SKALENLIWKFPM
+112 
-125 PSGLDSINSLEAA
+125 
-138 NPIFKYCLL
+138 
-147 DSLDR
+147 
-152 NGDICIN
+152 
-159 YNNSLDYKS
+159 
-168 ILESIYSMYIYIA
+168 
-181 DDSIPAIKLNDVGT
+181 
-195 INGVY
+195 
-200 FANND
+200 
-205 SVISRYDLWWTELGE
+205 
-220 ETEIEQT
+220 
-227 VYRRNRPYKVKKRV
+227 KV
-241 RLHETRV
+241 
-248 SSDPVV
+248 
-254 LAEHECVSADK
+254 
-265 FYRVSHSIDGNYNLS
+265 
-280 HRLKCHP
+280 
-287 DLKANSQIIDKFANR
+287 
-302 TIYVTSFSKHNIIN
+302 
-316 LSTSSFNIFTPKEQ
+316 
-330 WNISDTWRIIL
+330 
-341 LGISIPFA
+341 
-349 VFAIFLLITIVV
+349 
-361 YLIYYQ
+361 
-367 KGKDQ
+367 
-372 TNLLG
+372 
-377 NDKYSLYSRSKN
+377 
-389 NMFDKIGSKLTSIK
+389 
-403 ASIISEYLWF
+403 
-413 IVKNFVLFCW
+413 
-423 IIPLLLW
+423 
-430 LLDLLGLLLPLLQ
+430 
-443 LFAYIFSPSQ
+443 
-453 LIGMKVLCVKLSVLY
+453 
-468 AIFILLSPLLLYIN
+468 
-482 IIILDWSVRLRMRYL
+482 
-497 EKTYFHSYNTCDN
+497 
-510 ENPFGILSITKS
+510 
-522 TFTETEERYK
+522 
-532 TLAMSVHKAIEQYPK
+532 
-547 ESERILNRTS
+547 
-557 EKSLYDLLF
+557 
-566 LYHEKAI
+566 
-573 KISQLPGKIE
+573 IE
-583 LARKLDIKLAEKYPN
+583 L
-598 GYAIWKFLHDA
+598 
-609 PLYDCLLSAEPTSQS
+609 
-624 YEKSLKMHDINIMA
+624 NI
-638 QLYIRHGFTITTIE
+638 
-652 GKETDRQSWKK
+652 
-663 DVAHISVTKEIS
+663 
-675 KTSFD
+675 
-680 NCTGIGIMLGEK
+680 
-692 SDVHALDFDNLN
+692 
-704 ACISEDIKAV
+704 
-714 INGKEQKGYLR
+714 
-725 TFLDEVLNM
+725 
-734 LGLPPDYPWIVF
+734 
-746 SGSYKGLHILFR
+746 
-758 CDELD
+758 
-763 KTLSITCCSFQEPGY
+763 
-778 YTGKQCNFERVELRW
+778 
-793 KCHLVLPPSLHLS
+793 
-806 VDAES
+806 
-811 GEHNR
+811 EH
-816 YVFAN
+816 
-821 ITVPLQAPSK
+821 
-831 VSIDG
+831 
-836 INKYLTNKC
+836 
-845 GKMIIQDNYHCVS
+845 
-858 TNLPLALVYK
+858 
-868 DLVYSH
+868 
-874 TSSGRFTSLTMDKGE
+874 
-889 YVEWLKKCND
+889 
-899 DESLNTLG
+899 
-907 VYYCLGWGVECNLDI
+907 
-922 ARNYFE
+922 
-928 EANNDASTFNLAM
+928 
-941 LISCGCLNGTI
+941 
-952 ENIKM
+952 
-957 HLDRIDFDNSQIL
+957 
-970 PAISNYKDM
+970 
-979 INSNVSKRFNLSS
+979 
-992 SFADEQLTVISIY
+992 
-1005 GGRHLVLAPP
+1005 HLVLAPP

-1030 VSNQVDVAD
+1030 VANQIDATN

-1142 RPECGDILLTLEY
+1142 RSEFGDKLLDFDY
-1155 KKIAREYVSYKERYG
+1155 KKVAREYVSYKERYG

-1179 KGYDFIRDH
+1179 KGYDFIQDH

-1339 AILANSNREVD
+1339 AIWEFEPASLITILANSNREVD

-1405 MPTLEEAHAILLEA
+1405 MPTLEEAHAFLLEA

-1479 IDELDI
+1479 INELDI

-1579 SYRLKDLLAA
+1579 SYRLTDLLAA

-1657 ESERNVFVGEIVY
+1657 ESERNVFVSEIVY

-1773 KESYIPKEREKA
+1773 KESFIPKEREKA

-1796 YVALSRSKKRLCI
+1796 YVALSRAKKRLCI

-1822 WFQHLAKP
+1822 WFQHIAKP